1 MNRNNSS
8 SKSNQNENST
18 SNNKADQSN
27 SSLTNNVVVATNESI
42 KLIAESIGI
51 SNLSEEACRDLAS
64 DLTFVIKSILNVSY
78 INLNIFLIFK
88 KNVD

>member
-18 SNNKADQSN
+18 NNKADQSN
-27 SSLTNNVVVATNESI
+27 SNLTNNVVVATNESI